1 MPNTLIFN
9 SVKDRKKF
17 ENWMRK
23 NRNEEINFNWSVD
36 GNQLTIEQISPYSIP
51 NTVEGIIK
59 YLKKSKIEFKKVAQ

>member
-51 NTVEGIIK
+51 NTIDEIVK
-59 YLKKSKIEFKKVAQ
+59 YLKKSKIKFKKEK